1 MPNEESYQAVL
12 KALSDLAAQIRTIGD
27 ISDQWRIYRDTINRA
42 INLLNHEV
50 LALAQRFDTDDT
62 ARKTRQQQI
71 DEKME
76 TIITGQEQIK
86 RWQAI
91 RLGIEI
97 AAVLIVIAFFYGVT
111 R

>member
-1 MPNEESYQAVL
+1 MPNDESYQSVL
-12 KALSDLAAQIRTIGD
+12 KALSEMATE
-27 ISDQWRIYRDTINRA
+27 WRIYRDTINRA

-50 LALAQRFDTDDT
+50 LALAKRFDDDDS
-62 ARKTRQQQI
+62 ARRTRQTQI
-71 DEKME
+71 DQKME
-76 TIITGQEQIK
+76 SIIVGQEQIK

-97 AAVLIVIAFFYGVT
+97 AAILIVVAFVIGIS

>member
-12 KALSDLAAQIRTIGD
+12 KALSEMAE
-27 ISDQWRIYRDTINRA
+27 QWRIYRDTVNRA

-50 LALAQRFDTDDT
+50 LSLAQRFDTDDT
-62 ARKTRQQQI
+62 ARKKRQEQI
-71 DEKME
+71 DQKME
-76 TIITGQEQIK
+76 SIIVGQEQIK

-97 AAVLIVIAFFYGVT
+97 AAVLIVIAFAYGVT

>member
-1 MPNEESYQAVL
+1 MPTDESYQAVL
-12 KALSDLAAQIRTIGD
+12 KALSEMAE
-27 ISDQWRIYRDTINRA
+27 QWRIYRDTVNRA

-50 LALAQRFDTDDT
+50 LSLANRFDTDDT
-62 ARKTRQQQI
+62 ARKKRQQQI
-71 DEKME
+71 DDKMQ
-76 TIITGQEQIK
+76 TIIVGQEQIK

-97 AAVLIVIAFFYGVT
+97 AAILIVVAFAYGVS

>member
-1 MPNEESYQAVL
+1 MPSDESYQAVL
-12 KALSDLAAQIRTIGD
+12 KALSEMA
-27 ISDQWRIYRDTINRA
+27 DQWRIYRDTVNRA

-50 LALAQRFDTDDT
+50 LSLAQRFDTDDT
-62 ARKTRQQQI
+62 ARKKRQEQI
-71 DEKME
+71 DQKME
-76 TIITGQEQIK
+76 SIIVGQEQIK

-97 AAVLIVIAFFYGVT
+97 AAVLIVIAFAYGVT

>member
-1 MPNEESYQAVL
+1 MPTDESYQAVL
-12 KALSDLAAQIRTIGD
+12 KALSEMAE
-27 ISDQWRIYRDTINRA
+27 QWRIYRDTVNRA

-50 LALAQRFDTDDT
+50 LSLAQRFDTDDT
-62 ARKTRQQQI
+62 ARKKRQEQI
-71 DEKME
+71 DQKME
-76 TIITGQEQIK
+76 SIIVGQEQIK

-97 AAVLIVIAFFYGVT
+97 AAVLIVIAFAYGVT

>member
-1 MPNEESYQAVL
+1 MSHDDAYQAVL
-12 KALSDLAAQIRTIGD
+12 KALSEM
-27 ISDQWRIYRDTINRA
+27 SEQWRIYRDTVNRA

-50 LALAQRFDTDDT
+50 LALAKRFDDDD
-62 ARKTRQQQI
+62 ASRKTRQQQI

-76 TIITGQEQIK
+76 TIIVGQEHIR

-97 AAVLIVIAFFYGVT
+97 AAILVVIAFFYGVS

>member
-1 MPNEESYQAVL
+1 MPSDESYQAVL
-12 KALSDLAAQIRTIGD
+12 KALSEMA
-27 ISDQWRIYRDTINRA
+27 DQWRIYRDTVNRA

-50 LALAQRFDTDDT
+50 LSLANRFDTDDA
-62 ARKTRQQQI
+62 ARKARQQQI
-71 DEKME
+71 DDKMQ

-97 AAVLIVIAFFYGVT
+97 AAVLIVVAFAYGVS

>member
-1 MPNEESYQAVL
+1 MPNDNEDAYQAVL
-12 KALSDLAAQIRTIGD
+12 KALSEM
-27 ISDQWRIYRDTINRA
+27 SEQWRIYRDTVNRA

-50 LALAQRFDTDDT
+50 LSLAKRFDEDDAT
-62 ARKTRQQQI
+62 RKVRQQKVDEKMDKV

-76 TIITGQEQIK
+76 RIVIVQEQIK

-97 AAVLIVIAFFYGVT
+97 AAILIVVAFLFGVS

>member
-1 MPNEESYQAVL
+1 MPSDEAYQAVL
-12 KALSDLAAQIRTIGD
+12 IELSKLAE
-27 ISDQWRIYRDTINRA
+27 QWRIYRDTVNRA

-50 LALAQRFDTDDT
+50 LALATRFDTDDT
-62 ARKTRQQQI
+62 NRAKRQQQI
-71 DEKME
+71 DAKME
-76 TIITGQEQIK
+76 AIIVGQEQIK

-97 AAVLIVIAFFYGVT
+97 AAILIVIAFAYGVS